1 MVVQKKTSSHRIPEQ
16 FSVQLQ
22 LCFMFIVVSVAHEA
36 SNLLEQ
42 PQVKTPIKLVCM
54 HPSILLLLHSLG
66 QLQVT
71 VKRCRYDNAQR
82 HVTAFRPISE
92 AAHNWSYDN
101 VTCSIL
107 HPSGVVK
114 SSTSFGCSKGGNVT
128 SAGWQVTLCETIWH
142 VSSHN
147 GVAMLNANR

>member
-1 MVVQKKTSSHRIPEQ
+1 MPFLLPNQQHQSTEGNFSSKKPYTKTLRKDRLRNKQQYRWLYKKTSSHRIPEQ

-66 QLQVT
+66 QL
-71 VKRCRYDNAQR
+71 R
-82 HVTAFRPISE
+82 
-92 AAHNWSYDN
+92 
-101 VTCSIL
+101 
-107 HPSGVVK
+107 
-114 SSTSFGCSKGGNVT
+114 STSGDREAV
-128 SAGWQVTLCETIWH
+128 
-142 VSSHN
+142 
-147 GVAMLNANR
+147 